1 MEKNVGLYYINDK
14 NEIKHFEYSTIL
26 PFLWQET
33 YSVELLEKQ
42 ETIILEALQ
51 KGEKVKLIVPIET
64 AIQNLERKI
73 KSISS
78 ETPRK
83 KTLRKEFLDFL
94 KKEVKTNSNLE
105 ISLEGLIDFYANP
118 NELVKD
124 LKEFHTNQKKRFAYQ
139 KEKVSFRS
147 IGYNDDFLLF
157 SSTYQFL
164 MEETEIQSKINEER
178 RLNLIQNKGLTKE
191 MNQKADKLFL
201 VIISVLLF
209 FIGVYLFARTNLT
222 QIGILSFLS
231 GLILG
236 IYLFLKQKK
245 KI

>member
-1 MEKNVGLYYINDK
+1 
-14 NEIKHFEYSTIL
+14 
-26 PFLWQET
+26 
-33 YSVELLEKQ
+33 
-42 ETIILEALQ
+42 
-51 KGEKVKLIVPIET
+51 
-64 AIQNLERKI
+64 
-73 KSISS
+73 
-78 ETPRK
+78 
-83 KTLRKEFLDFL
+83 
-94 KKEVKTNSNLE
+94 
-105 ISLEGLIDFYANP
+105 
-118 NELVKD
+118 
-124 LKEFHTNQKKRFAYQ
+124 
-139 KEKVSFRS
+139 
-147 IGYNDDFLLF
+147 
-157 SSTYQFL
+157 